1 MKCEIIKDLL
11 PSYIDNL
18 TSDESNKEIENH
30 IITCSKCKSELYNMK
45 QDINIETLE
54 INKKDIKP
62 LKKFDKKYRNVFR
75 NISICSLIIYL
86 IALYYTQ
93 YSFNDVYDTRARLA
107 IDLQTISENHDIK
120 NSNSYST
127 ELQKLLNQN
136 YKNVL
141 SLEIYTTDYK
151 NTLYTYK
158 NKSNADT
165 DIISTHITG
174 DVFNKKKKNI
184 ATFYVGIDYKPVIM
198 GNAILKYSALIGWI
212 SLIIYIILLLK
223 SKFVSKF

>member
-30 IITCSKCKSELYNMK
+30 IITCSKCKSELDNMK

-184 ATFYVGIDYKPVIM
+184 AAFYVGIDYKPVIM

-212 SLIIYIILLLK
+212 SLITYIVLLLK

>member
-18 TSDESNKEIENH
+18 TSDESNKEIEDH
-30 IITCSKCKSELYNMK
+30 IITCSNCKSELDSMK

-54 INKKDIKP
+54 INKKYINP
-62 LKKFDKKYRNVFR
+62 LKKFDKKYRNVFK

-107 IDLQTISENHDIK
+107 IDVQTISENHDIK

-127 ELQKLLNQN
+127 ELQKLLKEN

-141 SLEIYTTDYK
+141 SLEIHGTDYK
-151 NTLYTYK
+151 NILYTYK
-158 NKSNADT
+158 NKSNTDT
-165 DIISTHITG
+165 NIISTNISA
-174 DVFNKKKKNI
+174 DIFNKQKKNI
-184 ATFYVGIDYKPVIM
+184 GMFHVGIDYKPVII
-198 GNAILKYSALIGWI
+198 GNTILKYSALIGWI
-212 SLIIYIILLLK
+212 SLITYIVLLLK

>member
-30 IITCSKCKSELYNMK
+30 IITCSKCKSELDSMK

-212 SLIIYIILLLK
+212 SLITYIILLLK

>member
-30 IITCSKCKSELYNMK
+30 IITCSKCKSELDSMK

-158 NKSNADT
+158 NKSNADI

-212 SLIIYIILLLK
+212 SLITYIVLLLK

>member
-30 IITCSKCKSELYNMK
+30 IITCSKCKSELDNMK

>member
-30 IITCSKCKSELYNMK
+30 IITCSKCKSELDNMN
-45 QDINIETLE
+45 QDINIQTLE

-184 ATFYVGIDYKPVIM
+184 ATFYVGIDYKSVIM

-212 SLIIYIILLLK
+212 SLITYIILLLK

>member
-30 IITCSKCKSELYNMK
+30 IITCSKCKSELDNMN

-212 SLIIYIILLLK
+212 SLITYIILLLK

>member
-30 IITCSKCKSELYNMK
+30 IITCSKCKSELDNMK

-212 SLIIYIILLLK
+212 SLITYIVLLLK

>member
-30 IITCSKCKSELYNMK
+30 IITCSKCKSELDNMN

-212 SLIIYIILLLK
+212 SLITYIVLLLK
-223 SKFVSKF
+223 SKFGSKL

>member
-30 IITCSKCKSELYNMK
+30 IITCSKCKSELDNMK

-107 IDLQTISENHDIK
+107 IDLQTISENQDIK

-212 SLIIYIILLLK
+212 SLITYIVLLLK

>member
-30 IITCSKCKSELYNMK
+30 IITCSKCKSELDNMK

-212 SLIIYIILLLK
+212 SLITYIILLLK

>member
-30 IITCSKCKSELYNMK
+30 IITCSKCKSELDNMK

-107 IDLQTISENHDIK
+107 IDLQTISENQDIK

-184 ATFYVGIDYKPVIM
+184 ATFYGGIDYKPVIM

-212 SLIIYIILLLK
+212 SLITYIVLLLK